1 MLNLVDLW
9 PPWPTQ
15 CSRRLLMPL
24 PVDLSSSSRLDA
36 AAVRSGK
43 LTNVPSDHMAI
54 AEYSHGEWRKGRIQ
68 AYRPIPMP
76 PFALGL
82 HYAQIVF
89 EGMKAYRRTDGSIG
103 VFRTERHHDRFNR
116 SLRRMCMPE
125 VPYEL
130 FADAIHGL
138 VAVDHGWVPDGPD
151 SALYLRPFMI
161 ASEERMGLKVADEY
175 LFIVIAG
182 PFRPLFSRP
191 LRIKV
196 EREYVRA
203 APGGTGYAKC
213 AGNYAAAMYPTKLA
227 QQDGYDQILWT
238 DALTHST
245 VEESGATNV
254 MFVIDG
260 TVVTPPLTDTILDG
274 VTRASALEIA
284 STLGIPTVE
293 RSVTVDELRDG
304 IRSGSITEAFGVGTA
319 ASVAP
324 IGSIGIDGVD
334 FELPNVPNGV
344 AQQLKKAFADIR
356 FGNEDPYGWMHTI
369 SERSVKETV

>member
-1 MLNLVDLW
+1 
-9 PPWPTQ
+9 
-15 CSRRLLMPL
+15 MPL
-24 PVDLSSSSRLDA
+24 PIDLSPSTRLDA
-36 AAVRSGK
+36 DAVRSGK

-54 AEYSHGEWRKGRIQ
+54 AEFSHGDWRKARIQ

-89 EGMKAYRRTDGSIG
+89 EGMKAYRRNDGSIG
-103 VFRTERHHDRFNR
+103 VFRTERHHERFNR

-125 VPYEL
+125 VPYQL

-138 VAVDHGWVPDGPD
+138 VSVDHGWVPDGPD

-175 LFIVIAG
+175 LFMVIAG

-196 EREYVRA
+196 EREFVRA

-213 AGNYAAAMYPTKLA
+213 AGNYAAAMHPTKMA
-227 QQDGYDQILWT
+227 QEEGYDQILWT
-238 DALTHST
+238 DALTHSH

-260 TVVTPPLTDTILDG
+260 TLVTPPLTDTILDG
-274 VTRASALEIA
+274 VTRASALDLA
-284 STLGIPTVE
+284 VAMGIPTLERVVSVE
-293 RSVTVDELRDG
+293 ELREGILDG
-304 IRSGSITEAFGVGTA
+304 TITEAFGVGTA

-324 IGSIGIDGVD
+324 IGAIGIDGIDVD
-334 FELPNVPNGV
+334 LHPVADGV
-344 AQQLKKAFADIR
+344 AVRLKKAFADVR
-356 FGNEDPYGWMHTI
+356 FGTNDPFGWMHAVQPYPSATL
-369 SERSVKETV
+369 V